1 MITPARVQ
9 VKPGRSSVSTIEVL
23 NGLNAGYQIILS
35 DMSQWDT
42 CEPVGLN

>member
-9 VKPGRSSVSTIEVL
+9 VKRGRSSVSTIEVL
-23 NGLNAGYQIILS
+23 SGLKAGYQIIPS

-42 CEPVGLN
+42 YERVRLN